1 MNDKS
6 HIVESSAATD
16 VVQDSYESMATI
28 LSPVEEPEPEKM
40 KRICTLLAVKKTLI
54 NLKLMSLMMHYM
66 SISLEMIAVL
76 NQITV
81 MVRMLIACCKY
92 KANSN
97 GFKFAADGKGLHFSL
112 VSYLRIRMN
121 SGILSK

>member
-40 KRICTLLAVKKTLI
+40 KRICTLLAMKKTLI

-76 NQITV
+76 NQVTV
-81 MVRMLIACCKY
+81 MVRMLK
-92 KANSN
+92 K
-97 GFKFAADGKGLHFSL
+97 L
-112 VSYLRIRMN
+112 VVNIRQTQM
-121 SGILSK
+121 ILSLQLMVRDYTLAWLAI